1 MESNKENFEKFLG
14 FVGMTPCQIKDGDN
28 FAMGPDGED
37 SDIQWNETI
46 VYGENYKYKY
56 KEVENISKQMSKELK
71 HYNLKNKVS
80 YKKFLNAE

>member
-1 MESNKENFEKFLG
+1 MSILKERYI
-14 FVGMTPCQIKDGDN
+14 PIK
-28 FAMGPDGED
+28 
-37 SDIQWNETI
+37 NETI

-80 YKKFLNAE
+80 YKKFLNE